1 VLVPP
6 HDDDQEGADRCFIH
20 PSQTGMEAAVRYSL
34 KALAAQQWTPAA
46 AKELVENVAHRL
58 HVQSE
63 ACAGLLADLP
73 RHRHGTSKSPSDF
86 RDAER
91 NVRHLLHVHRDT
103 LAQCLQVSNHPRL
116 FLRWS
121 GPDRHDVAALAE
133 EIRTRHAPGLERW
146 VDYSLFAHGD
156 NDNDDDDA
164 ALDAILR
171 RRWSVQL
178 LCDQLVKLP
187 KGRNAV
193 SVSCDV
199 SMAVQEAYTEAAAL
213 CDAHWQRS
221 PDLELV
227 VPDSGVGPASN
238 SEYGIGTPDN
248 AAAGA
253 RATVIRPWLHH
264 ALVELCKNAMHATVQ
279 RQVHEAESR
288 REAGAAALPP
298 PLPPIT
304 IRVVFADDPTMGQV
318 VMIHVED
325 RGVGLGKDGLSS
337 VVPWAFQIGTS
348 SASSASSSSSK
359 WDRLNVQQSYAPV
372 RSPLN
377 SLGVGLPVSR
387 MMMRHVGGDVA
398 LRPRTDDAG
407 GLNSTP
413 GCVATITLPLDTT
426 ILEPSVCIA
435 G

>member
-1 VLVPP
+1 
-6 HDDDQEGADRCFIH
+6 
-20 PSQTGMEAAVRYSL
+20 METAVRYSL

-58 HVQSE
+58 HLQSE
-63 ACAGLLADLP
+63 ACSALLADLP
-73 RHRHGTSKSPSDF
+73 RHRDSSKSPSDF

-103 LAQCLQVSNHPRL
+103 LAQCLQVSKHPRL

-146 VDYSLFAHGD
+146 VDYSLFAHG
-156 NDNDDDDA
+156 NDNDDNDDSA
-164 ALDAILR
+164 AQDAILR

-178 LCDQLVKLP
+178 LCDQLVKLH

-193 SVSCDV
+193 SVNCDV
-199 SMAVQEAYTEAAAL
+199 SVVVQEAYTEASAL

-221 PDLELV
+221 PELELV
-227 VPDSGVGPASN
+227 VADVGSTSDS
-238 SEYGIGTPDN
+238 ECGISTPNKDRIP

-253 RATVIRPWLHH
+253 RATVVRPWLHH
-264 ALVELCKNAMHATVQ
+264 ALVELCKNAMHASVQ
-279 RQVHEAESR
+279 QQVLEADSR
-288 REAGAAALPP
+288 SGAVAADLPP

-304 IRVVFADDPTMGQV
+304 IRVVPADDPTMGQV

-325 RGVGLGKDGLSS
+325 RGVGLGKDALSA

-348 SASSASSSSSK
+348 SSSSASSSK

-407 GLNSTP
+407 DRHAGP

-435 G
+435 E

>member
-1 VLVPP
+1 
-6 HDDDQEGADRCFIH
+6 
-20 PSQTGMEAAVRYSL
+20 MEAAVRYSL
-34 KALAAQQWTPAA
+34 KALAAQQWTPTA

-58 HVQSE
+58 HLQSE
-63 ACAGLLADLP
+63 ACAALLADLP
-73 RHRHGTSKSPSDF
+73 RHRHSSSKSPSVY

-103 LAQCLQVSNHPRL
+103 LAQCLQVSKHPRL

-146 VDYSLFAHGD
+146 VDYSLFAHNND
-156 NDNDDDDA
+156 DNDDSA

-178 LCDQLVKLP
+178 LCDQLVKLS

-193 SVSCDV
+193 SVDCEV
-199 SMAVQEAYTEAAAL
+199 SMVVQEAYTEASAL

-227 VPDSGVGPASN
+227 VPDNVVGRTSD
-238 SEYGIGTPDN
+238 SEWGIGTPDN
-248 AAAGA
+248 RSGMPAAAAGA
-253 RATVIRPWLHH
+253 RATVVRPWLHH

-279 RQVHEAESR
+279 RRVHEAESR
-288 REAGAAALPP
+288 RGAAAAVAPP
-298 PLPPIT
+298 PLSSIT
-304 IRVVFADDPTMGQV
+304 IRVASADDPTIGQV

-348 SASSASSSSSK
+348 SSSSSK

-398 LRPRTDDAG
+398 LRPRTDDGDNHGDNHG
-407 GLNSTP
+407 GP

>member
-1 VLVPP
+1 
-6 HDDDQEGADRCFIH
+6 
-20 PSQTGMEAAVRYSL
+20 MEAAVRYSL
-34 KALAAQQWTPAA
+34 KALAAQQWTPTA

-58 HVQSE
+58 HLQSE
-63 ACAGLLADLP
+63 ACSALLADLP
-73 RHRHGTSKSPSDF
+73 RHRHSSKSPSDF
-86 RDAER
+86 REAER

-103 LAQCLQVSNHPRL
+103 LAQCLQVSKHPRL

-146 VDYSLFAHGD
+146 VDYSLFAHD
-156 NDNDDDDA
+156 NDNDDNDDDSA

-178 LCDQLVKLP
+178 LCDQLVKLS

-193 SVSCDV
+193 SVNCDV
-199 SMAVQEAYTEAAAL
+199 SAVVQEAYTEAAAL

-227 VPDSGVGPASN
+227 VPDNGSTSDSECGSG
-238 SEYGIGTPDN
+238 IPDK
-248 AAAGA
+248 AVAGA
-253 RATVIRPWLHH
+253 RATVVRPWLHH

-279 RQVHEAESR
+279 RQVLEADSR
-288 REAGAAALPP
+288 SGVAAAVLPP
-298 PLPPIT
+298 PPPPIT
-304 IRVVFADDPTMGQV
+304 IRVVSGDDPTLGQV

-348 SASSASSSSSK
+348 SSSSSSSSSK

-398 LRPRTDDAG
+398 LRPRTDDDGDRHAG
-407 GLNSTP
+407 P

-435 G
+435 E